1 MPTFAEIQN
10 MKVGIW
16 DMRSGVSGTEV
27 FDEEERI
34 KSITAIAGL
43 NNATITIDNRDP
55 ITIPSGNAITLNPDC
70 TIMGTTIVFTDTT
83 SYVVEFVTNNFYGST
98 RGNI

>member
-1 MPTFAEIQN
+1 

-27 FDEEERI
+27 FDSEERI
-34 KSITAIAGL
+34 KSLTAIASGVQ
-43 NNATITIDNRDP
+43 ATVTIDNRTP
-55 ITIPSGNAITLNPDC
+55 VIIPAGMALSLTPDC
-70 TIMGTTIVFTDTT
+70 TIMGNTIVFADTA
-83 SYVVEFVTNNFYGST
+83 SYVVEYVTNNFYGST

>member
-1 MPTFAEIQN
+1 MPTFQEIQN

-27 FDEEERI
+27 FDDEERI
-34 KSITAIAGL
+34 KSITAIAGGTD
-43 NNATITIDNRDP
+43 ATIQVDNRTAV
-55 ITIPSGNAITLNPDC
+55 TIPAGNALTLSPDC
-70 TIMGTTIVFTDTT
+70 TIMGSTVIFTGTA
-83 SYVVEFVTNNFYGST
+83 SYIIEFVTNNFYGST